1 MQDEIRTLPQKL
13 LMGRRAL
20 VTGAGRGIGREIAR
34 QMALEGADVIINAR
48 KEPELLTLREEI
60 TAMGQKCQIVL
71 GDICTPETAEK
82 FAAAAEEW
90 GGLDILV
97 NNAGILDR
105 DGTLQTTPETF
116 DHIIQVNLVSVFR
129 ITQKLLQAL
138 CESKGCIV
146 NITSSASRAPHPNAN
161 PAYGASKA
169 GLTALTRQWALE
181 FAPQGVRINAVQ
193 CGPIETDM
201 SQSWTPEYREK
212 VMSAVPLH
220 RLGTPWDVARCAVF
234 LASEQAA
241 YITGASLN
249 ANGKIDG
256 VKQKFTETG
265 PRLRPGAFCI
275 EDKNDTQ
282 GTKSI
287 KGSILKQ

>member
-71 GDICTPETAEK
+71 GDICTPETAER

-241 YITGASLN
+241 
-249 ANGKIDG
+249 
-256 VKQKFTETG
+256 
-265 PRLRPGAFCI
+265 
-275 EDKNDTQ
+275 
-282 GTKSI
+282 
-287 KGSILKQ
+287 

>member
-71 GDICTPETAEK
+71 GDIC
-82 FAAAAEEW
+82 
-90 GGLDILV
+90 
-97 NNAGILDR
+97 
-105 DGTLQTTPETF
+105 TPETF

-249 ANGKIDG
+249 ANGGKLM
-256 VKQKFTETG
+256 E
-265 PRLRPGAFCI
+265 
-275 EDKNDTQ
+275 
-282 GTKSI
+282 
-287 KGSILKQ
+287 